1 MNRKHR
7 IPAILATSAAAL
19 ALGAGP
25 AIAGSDDCSGA
36 SCQDDNAPAQVVPA
50 VPTPVAP
57 APLPTTHTRTGG
69 AAPEHQSRR
78 PRRRTVHRQHAVVA
92 ATQRRSVPRGA
103 VAAGA
108 GGTAPDGG
116 DGALLGLVG
125 VTTLLLGAGGA
136 GLAFGRRSGS

>member
-36 SCQDDNAPAQVVPA
+36 SCQDENAPAQVVPA

-92 ATQRRSVPRGA
+92 AQRRSVPRGA